1 MTGMPAPTAPR
12 TRASIDHSPG
22 FDDTASML
30 EIVMAGV
37 LEDSYERAASER
49 ATVTG
54 AAAGPDQASTRPPH
68 GARLRSPI
76 TAVVGLA
83 LIGLLLTWAVVQT
96 AGQQPEVA
104 AEQAAL
110 VKRVKDE
117 TARTDQL
124 SARKDQLNREV
135 ETLRTSR
142 LPTPGSAQSATAA
155 ALGVLSGAVAVS
167 GAGVTVTADDAVVSA
182 VPGAKADPAG
192 RILDID
198 LQYLVNGLWAAG
210 AEAIAVNGQRL
221 TSTTSIRG
229 AGQAITV
236 DYRPVARP
244 YVVYAIGD
252 PKTLQAKFIESA
264 GGNWMQNLKSTHDIR
279 FDVTAEKSLTID
291 GDGTSLLRYA
301 TPAATP

>member
-1 MTGMPAPTAPR
+1 MTGMPAPTAS
-12 TRASIDHSPG
+12 RARAPIDHSPG
-22 FDDTASML
+22 FDDTESML
-30 EIVMAGV
+30 GIVMAGV
-37 LEDSYERAASER
+37 LEDSYDRAA
-49 ATVTG
+49 AVD
-54 AAAGPDQASTRPPH
+54 PDDAPARPT
-68 GARLRSPI
+68 ARSRSPI

-83 LIGLLLTWAVVQT
+83 LIGLLLTWAAVQT
-96 AGQQPEVA
+96 AGQRPEVA

-110 VKRVKDE
+110 VKRVHDE
-117 TARTDQL
+117 TARTDAL
-124 SARKDQLNREV
+124 SARDDQLNAEV

-142 LPTPGSAQSATAA
+142 LPRSYSSQATTLA
-155 ALGVLSGAVAVS
+155 ALGVASGAV
-167 GAGVTVTADDAVVSA
+167 GVTGPGLTVTADDADASA

-210 AEAIAVNGQRL
+210 AEAVSVNGQRL

-244 YVVYAIGD
+244 YVVEAIGD
-252 PKTLQAKFIESA
+252 PKTLPARFVESA
-264 GGNWMQNLKSTHDIR
+264 GGDWMQNLKSTHEIR

-291 GDGTSLLRYA
+291 GDGTSLLRNA
-301 TPAATP
+301 TPEATP

>member
-1 MTGMPAPTAPR
+1 MTGMPTAPR
-12 TRASIDHSPG
+12 ARAPVDHSPG
-22 FDDTASML
+22 FDDTESML
-30 EIVMAGV
+30 GIVMAGV
-37 LEDSYERAASER
+37 LEDSYERAAAER
-49 ATVTG
+49 ASIG
-54 AAAGPDQASTRPPH
+54 RASPGPKDAQSPAQT
-68 GARLRSPI
+68 ARLGSPI

-96 AGQQPEVA
+96 AGQRPEVA

-110 VKRVKDE
+110 VKRVQDE
-117 TARTDQL
+117 TVRTDQL
-124 SARKDQLNREV
+124 SAHKDQLNGEV
-135 ETLRTSR
+135 ESLRASR
-142 LPTPGSAQSATAA
+142 LPTSGSAQEARLT
-155 ALGVLSGAVAVS
+155 ALGVASGTLGVS
-167 GAGVTVTADDAVVSA
+167 GPGVAVTADDADLSA

-244 YVVYAIGD
+244 YIVEAIGD
-252 PKTLQAKFIESA
+252 PKTLQARFVESA
-264 GGNWMQNLKSTHDIR
+264 GGDWMQNLKSTHDIR
-279 FDVTAEKSLTID
+279 FDVTAKKSLTID

-301 TPAATP
+301 TPEATP

>member
-1 MTGMPAPTAPR
+1 MTHMPAPPAPR
-12 TRASIDHSPG
+12 ARAPIDHSPA
-22 FDDTASML
+22 FDDTESML
-30 EIVMAGV
+30 GIVMAGV
-37 LEDSYERAASER
+37 LEDSYERAAAER
-49 ATVTG
+49 AG
-54 AAAGPDQASTRPPH
+54 SGPVEPPPAH

-110 VKRVKDE
+110 VKRVQDE
-117 TARTDQL
+117 TARTDAL
-124 SARKDQLNREV
+124 SARKDALNATV
-135 ETLRTSR
+135 ETLRAGR
-142 LPTPGSAQSATAA
+142 LPTAGSAQEATLA
-155 ALGVLSGAVAVS
+155 ALAVASGAVRVT
-167 GAGVTVTADDAVVSA
+167 GPGVTVTTDDADAGA

-198 LQYLVNGLWAAG
+198 LQYLVNGLWSAG
-210 AEAIAVNGQRL
+210 AEAVSVNGQRL

-244 YVVYAIGD
+244 YVVRAIGD
-252 PKTLQAKFIESA
+252 PKTLQARFVESA
-264 GGNWMQNLKSTHDIR
+264 GGDWMQNLKSTHDIR

-301 TPAATP
+301 TPEATP

>member
-1 MTGMPAPTAPR
+1 MTPMPAPPAPR
-12 TRASIDHSPG
+12 ARAPIDHSPG
-22 FDDTASML
+22 FDDTESML
-30 EIVMAGV
+30 GIVMAGV
-37 LEDSYERAASER
+37 LEDSYERAAAER
-49 ATVTG
+49 AS
-54 AAAGPDQASTRPPH
+54 AAPVLPRAAHG
-68 GARLRSPI
+68 GARLRSPV

-110 VKRVKDE
+110 VKRVQDE
-117 TARTDQL
+117 TTRTDAL
-124 SARKDQLNREV
+124 SARKDDLNATV
-135 ETLRTSR
+135 ETLRAGR
-142 LPTPGSAQSATAA
+142 LPTSGSPQEAALA
-155 ALGVLSGAVAVS
+155 ALGVASGTVGVR
-167 GAGVTVTADDAVVSA
+167 GPGVTVTTDDADASA

-198 LQYLVNGLWAAG
+198 LQYLVNGLWVAG
-210 AEAIAVNGQRL
+210 AEAVSVNGQRL

-244 YVVYAIGD
+244 YVVQAVGD
-252 PKTLQAKFIESA
+252 PKTLQARFVESA
-264 GGNWMQNLKSTHDIR
+264 GGDWMQNLKSTHDIR

-301 TPAATP
+301 TPEATP

>member
-1 MTGMPAPTAPR
+1 MTAMPAPTAPR
-12 TRASIDHSPG
+12 ARAPIDHTPG
-22 FDDTASML
+22 FDDTESML
-30 EIVMAGV
+30 GIVMAGV
-37 LEDSYERAASER
+37 LEDSYERAAADSAASER
-49 ATVTG
+49 AVR
-54 AAAGPDQASTRPPH
+54 GPDDAPAPH
-68 GARLRSPI
+68 TARLRSPV
-76 TAVVGLA
+76 TAVIGLA

-110 VKRVKDE
+110 VQRVQDE

-124 SARKDQLNREV
+124 SARKDQLNAEV
-135 ETLRTSR
+135 ETLRASR
-142 LPTPGSAQSATAA
+142 LPTSGSAAEATLA
-155 ALGVLSGAVAVS
+155 ALGVASGAAGV
-167 GAGVTVTADDAVVSA
+167 GGPGVTVTADDADASA

-210 AEAIAVNGQRL
+210 AEAVSVNGQRL

-244 YVVYAIGD
+244 YVVEAIGD
-252 PKTLQAKFIESA
+252 PKTLQARFIESA
-264 GGNWMQNLKSTHDIR
+264 GDDWMQNLKSTHDIR

-301 TPAATP
+301 TPEATP

>member
-12 TRASIDHSPG
+12 ARAPVDHSPG

-37 LEDSYERAASER
+37 LEDSYERAAAERVAVTR
-49 ATVTG
+49 ATPGTN
-54 AAAGPDQASTRPPH
+54 PASTRPTH

-96 AGQQPEVA
+96 YGQRPEVA

-110 VKRVKDE
+110 VKRVQDE

-124 SARKDQLNREV
+124 SARKDQLNGEV
-135 ETLRTSR
+135 EALRTGR
-142 LPTPGSAQSATAA
+142 LPTAGSAQASTLA
-155 ALGVLSGAVAVS
+155 ALGVADGALAVT
-167 GAGVTVTADDAVVSA
+167 GPGVTVTADDADASA

-244 YVVYAIGD
+244 YVVEAIGD
-252 PKTLQAKFIESA
+252 PKTLQARFVESA
-264 GGNWMQNLKSTHDIR
+264 GGDWMQNLKSTHGIR
-279 FDVTAEKSLTID
+279 FDVTAEKSLSID

-301 TPAATP
+301 TPEATP

>member
-1 MTGMPAPTAPR
+1 MTAMPAPTAPR
-12 TRASIDHSPG
+12 ARAPIDHTPG
-22 FDDTASML
+22 FDDTESML
-30 EIVMAGV
+30 GIVMAGV
-37 LEDSYERAASER
+37 LEDSYERAAADRAASER
-49 ATVTG
+49 A
-54 AAAGPDQASTRPPH
+54 ARGPDDAPAPH
-68 GARLRSPI
+68 TARLRSPV
-76 TAVVGLA
+76 TVVIGLS

-96 AGQQPEVA
+96 AGQRPEVA
-104 AEQAAL
+104 VEQAAL
-110 VKRVKDE
+110 VQRVQGE

-124 SARKDQLNREV
+124 SARKDQLNAEV
-135 ETLRTSR
+135 ETLRASR
-142 LPTPGSAQSATAA
+142 LPTPGSAQESTLA
-155 ALGVLSGAVAVS
+155 ALGVASGAAGVS
-167 GAGVTVTADDAVVSA
+167 GPGVTVTADDADASA

-210 AEAIAVNGQRL
+210 AEAVSVNDQRL

-244 YVVYAIGD
+244 YVVQAIGD
-252 PKTLQAKFIESA
+252 PKTLQARFVESA
-264 GGNWMQNLKSTHDIR
+264 GGDWMQNLKSTHDIR

-301 TPAATP
+301 TPEATP

>member
-12 TRASIDHSPG
+12 ARAPIDHSPG
-22 FDDTASML
+22 FDDTESML
-30 EIVMAGV
+30 GIVMAGV
-37 LEDSYERAASER
+37 LEDSYDRAAAERAAR
-49 ATVTG
+49 
-54 AAAGPDQASTRPPH
+54 GPEDTPAPRS
-68 GARLRSPI
+68 ARLRSPV

-96 AGQQPEVA
+96 AGQRPEVA

-110 VKRVKDE
+110 VKRVQDE
-117 TARTDQL
+117 TARTDAL
-124 SARKDQLNREV
+124 SARKDQLNAEV

-142 LPTPGSAQSATAA
+142 LPTPGSSQASMLA
-155 ALGVLSGAVAVS
+155 ALGVASGAVDVT
-167 GAGVTVTADDAVVSA
+167 GPGLTVTADDADASA

-210 AEAIAVNGQRL
+210 AEAVSVNGQRL
-221 TSTTSIRG
+221 ASTTSIRG

-236 DYRPVARP
+236 DYRPMARP
-244 YVVYAIGD
+244 YVVEAIGD
-252 PKTLQAKFIESA
+252 PKTLQARFVESA
-264 GGNWMQNLKSTHDIR
+264 GGNWMQNLKSTHEIR
-279 FDVTAEKSLTID
+279 FDVTVEKSLKID

-301 TPAATP
+301 TPEATP